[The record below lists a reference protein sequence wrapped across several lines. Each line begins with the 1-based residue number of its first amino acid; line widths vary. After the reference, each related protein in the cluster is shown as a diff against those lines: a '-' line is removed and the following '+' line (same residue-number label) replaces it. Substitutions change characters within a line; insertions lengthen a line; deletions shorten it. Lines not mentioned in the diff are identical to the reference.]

1 VKKHH
6 ESQASLAIGYLR
18 GMLFSMLKRIGKGG
32 GEYRILW
39 LEVIE
44 VLDGPE
50 EYPESLF
57 SSLCRFV
64 GGSILIL
71 NLS

>member
-1 VKKHH
+1 V
-6 ESQASLAIGYLR
+6 A
-18 GMLFSMLKRIGKGG
+18 
-32 GEYRILW
+32 EYRILW
-39 LEVIE
+39 LEVLEI
-44 VLDGPE
+44 LDGPE

>member
-1 VKKHH
+1 MIQYNKK
-6 ESQASLAIGYLR
+6 EI
-18 GMLFSMLKRIGKGG
+18 G
-32 GEYRILW
+32 GELAAYRILW
-39 LEVIE
+39 LEVLE